1 LRAIWSDPVTRR
13 ALLGKLAEA
22 GFPEESLEEM
32 QSLIDAEDSDLF
44 DVLEFVAFAKP
55 PISRVERVMATRP
68 ALNRALSPHQTDF
81 IHFVLDRYIA
91 SGVEELDSDKLPVL
105 LQLKYQALQDGMAAL
120 GGAENARETFVD
132 LQRYLYRVG

>member
-1 LRAIWSDPVTRR
+1 
-13 ALLGKLAEA
+13 
-22 GFPEESLEEM
+22 
-32 QSLIDAEDSDLF
+32 
-44 DVLEFVAFAKP
+44 
-55 PISRVERVMATRP
+55 MATRP
-68 ALNRALSPHQTDF
+68 ALNQALSPQQADF

-91 SGVEELDSDKLPVL
+91 SGVEELDNDKLPVL